1 MGNPQPADL
10 SQALDGLLTG
20 LDSLM
25 ARRDRPPG
33 LRSGNALSDLGAG
46 ASQFL
51 PTMTALSAGALQ
63 SSAPAGVA
71 EASLQV
77 LRRHLSSRLL
87 VWDPPGQA
95 PVSLSPRWAGLLR
108 RLPPGARLQPDPDPR
123 FLRLEASELPDLAV
137 LRDWAG
143 PVGQTL
149 HQGPQ
154 TPAPSCLRLPVLPE
168 CGGVVTVEA
177 RGHAAARWSP
187 EGPLAVFFWLDAP
200 LDALPDVA
208 GLALVG
214 AGRSLMVLS
223 PHTGGA

>member
-25 ARRDRPPG
+25 ARRDRPPAVHTKDG
-33 LRSGNALSDLGAG
+33 AAPGAL
-46 ASQFL
+46 QFL
-51 PTMTALSAGALQ
+51 PTMTALSVGALQ

-77 LRRHLSSRLL
+77 LRQHLSSRLL
-87 VWDPPGQA
+87 LWNPPGQL
-95 PVSLSPRWAGLLR
+95 PVSLSPRWSALLR
-108 RLPPGARLQPDPDPR
+108 RLPAEARLQPDADAR
-123 FLRLEASELPDLAV
+123 FLRLEGPALPDPAV

-149 HQGPQ
+149 HRGPQ
-154 TPAPSCLRLPVLPE
+154 TLGPASLRLPVLPE
-168 CGGVVTVEA
+168 CGSVITVEA
-177 RGHAAARWSP
+177 RGHAAACWSP
-187 EGPLAVFFWLDAP
+187 EGPLAVFFWLDKA
-200 LDALPDVA
+200 LDAAPDVA

-223 PHTGGA
+223 PHPEGA

>member
-1 MGNPQPADL
+1 MGSPQPADL

-25 ARRDRPPG
+25 ARRDRPSA
-33 LRSGNALSDLGAG
+33 LRADVKAAAG
-46 ASQFL
+46 ALQFL

-77 LRRHLSSRLL
+77 LRQHLSSRLL

-95 PVSLSPRWAGLLR
+95 TVSVSPRWAALLR
-108 RLPPGARLQPDPDPR
+108 RLPPEARLYPDADPR
-123 FLRLEASELPDLAV
+123 FLRLEGPGLPDLAV

-149 HQGPQ
+149 HRGPQ
-154 TPAPSCLRLPVLPE
+154 TAGSAPLRLPVLPE
-168 CGGVVTVEA
+168 CGAAVTVEA
-177 RGHAAARWSP
+177 RGHAAACWSP
-187 EGPLAVFFWLDAP
+187 EGPLAVFFWLDEA
-200 LDALPDVA
+200 LDAVPDVA

-214 AGRSLMVLS
+214 GGRSLMVLS
-223 PHTGGA
+223 PHPEGA

>member
-25 ARRDRPPG
+25 ARRDRPSA
-33 LRSGNALSDLGAG
+33 LRTDAGVVAG
-46 ASQFL
+46 ALQFL

-77 LRRHLSSRLL
+77 LRQHLSSRLL

-95 PVSLSPRWAGLLR
+95 PVSLSPRWAALLR
-108 RLPPGARLQPDPDPR
+108 RLPLEVRLQPDVDPR
-123 FLRLEASELPDLAV
+123 FLRLEGAALPDLAV
-137 LRDWAG
+137 LRAWAG

-149 HQGPQ
+149 HRWPQ
-154 TPAPSCLRLPVLPE
+154 TGGLASLRLPVLPE
-168 CGGVVTVEA
+168 CGAVVTVEA
-177 RGHAAARWSP
+177 RGHAAACWAP
-187 EGPLAVFFWLDAP
+187 EGPLAVFFWLDEA
-200 LDALPDVA
+200 LDAVPDLA

-214 AGRSLMVLS
+214 GGRSLMVLS
-223 PHTGGA
+223 PHPGGA

>member
-1 MGNPQPADL
+1 MGSPQPADL
-10 SQALDGLLTG
+10 SKALDGLLTG

-25 ARRDRPPG
+25 SQRDRPPV
-33 LRSGNALSDLGAG
+33 LRADRGVVPEAL
-46 ASQFL
+46 QFL
-51 PTMTALSAGALQ
+51 PTMTALAVGALQ

-77 LRRHLSSRLL
+77 LRQHLSSRLL
-87 VWDPPGQA
+87 LWNPPGQP
-95 PVSLSPRWAGLLR
+95 PVRVSPRWALLLS
-108 RLPPGARLQPDPDPR
+108 RLPAEARLQPDADPR
-123 FLRLEASELPDLAV
+123 FLRLEAPTLPDLAV

-149 HQGPQ
+149 HRGPQ
-154 TPAPSCLRLPVLPE
+154 TAGPACLRLPALPE

-187 EGPLAVFFWLDAP
+187 DGPLGVFFWLDGA
-200 LDALPDVA
+200 LDAMPDAA

-214 AGRSLMVLS
+214 EGRSLLVLS
-223 PHTGGA
+223 PHPEG